1 MVLLF
6 LHCLRV
12 HPDIRHKKITLL
24 DDSVRVSKLGLM
36 NICHE
41 QRIVFSSE
49 NKKPAVGISS
59 IILSLK
65 NLKKKKHSTFMFDE
79 CNKKSVYCV
88 NIKNRMNRIMNH

>member
-1 MVLLF
+1 MNLFLSVEYVVLVVYLHDLRYVTVCVCMFEHYLYKSYGSSF

-24 DDSVRVSKLGLM
+24 DDSVRVSKPGLM

-59 IILSLK
+59 IILSL
-65 NLKKKKHSTFMFDE
+65 
-79 CNKKSVYCV
+79 
-88 NIKNRMNRIMNH
+88 